1 MLNYKCLVMD
11 HDDTV
16 VMSTP
21 QVHYPSFRKT
31 LSEIRPDVKMSLEEF
46 MMYCF
51 EPGFYELCFDILHF
65 TQEERVNQYAGWMK
79 YMETHIPDFYPGMA
93 GLIQRQRDEGGIV
106 CVVSHSNSLNIRRD
120 YRKAGVAEPEMVFG
134 WELGEGKRKPSPYP
148 VKMIMDEYKLDESEI
163 LVIDDLKPGLD
174 MAEKCG
180 VEFACAGWS
189 HKIKAIEEYMRK
201 NSTHY
206 FASVEELERFCFGRR
221 L

>member
-1 MLNYKCLVMD
+1 MLNYKCLVLD

-21 QVHYPSFRKT
+21 QIHYPSFVET
-31 LSEIRPDVKMSLEEF
+31 LEEIRPDVKMSLEEF

-51 EPGFYELCFDILHF
+51 DPGFYELCFDILKF
-65 TQEERVNQYAGWMK
+65 TEEERRNQYGSWMK
-79 YMETHIPDFYPGMA
+79 YMETHVPDFYPGMDQ
-93 GLIQRQRDEGGIV
+93 LISRQREAGGIV
-106 CVVSHSNSLNIRRD
+106 CVVSHSNGVNIRRD
-120 YRKAGVAEPEMVFG
+120 YRKAGVEEPDMVFG

-148 VKMIMDEYKLDESEI
+148 IKRIMEEYSLNESEI

-180 VEFACAGWS
+180 VKFACAGWS
-189 HKIKAIEEYMRK
+189 HQIKAIEEYMRK

-206 FASVEELERFCFGRR
+206 FRSIGELEKFCFE
-221 L
+221 